1 VDLSALAGA
10 YGWSYRAVAT
20 MGELT
25 EALASSESYLM
36 VDISLP
42 RD

>member
-1 VDLSALAGA
+1 
-10 YGWSYRAVAT
+10 
-20 MGELT
+20 MGDLT